1 MTKAPYILICGGAG
15 SGKDTLGGMLASALD
30 GVCVAQADPM
40 KQLAKLVF
48 EFTDDQLW
56 GPSESRNAPD
66 PRFDTAP
73 AWDRA
78 RLRLGDFGTTWLY
91 TVLPEKGLGA
101 FAALSEWFFEVARV
115 HGFELSKWP
124 GEGVVPTVESLF
136 PDFKKRSLTARYVL
150 QTLGTE
156 FGRQQDPR
164 MWNRYAFTQ
173 GDLLLAGGYSYDR
186 EHGAVADTNQAGL
199 SACRGSKPYG
209 VVVVTDGRF
218 PNEAIGVKQRGGYLI
233 NVLNPESDN
242 SSVEK
247 AGVSGHASE
256 KGIALIPRHWYDAMV
271 VNDKANGL
279 QALERV
285 VETFVKRLQ
294 QGVELYATVCP
305 TEVMRSC

>member
-66 PRFDTAP
+66 PRFDEYQ
-73 AWDRA
+73 AWHRA
-78 RLRLGDFGTTWLY
+78 FGNLTEFGPTWLA
-91 TVLPEKGLGA
+91 TVLPEKKPTSA
-101 FAALSEWFFEVARV
+101 WAALHSWFEDVKNVNF
-115 HGFELSKWP
+115 
-124 GEGVVPTVESLF
+124 T
-136 PDFKKRSLTARYVL
+136 KRSLTARYVL

-164 MWNRYAFTQ
+164 MWNRYALTQ
-173 GDLLLAGGYSYDR
+173 GDLLLAGGYSYNR
-186 EHGAVADTNQAGL
+186 EHGAVADNSGLATN
-199 SACRGSKPYG
+199 RGPRPYG
-209 VVVVTDGRF
+209 VVVVTEGRF
-218 PNEAIGVKQRGGYLI
+218 PNEAVGVKQRGGYLI

-285 VETFVKRLQ
+285 VETFVKRVQ
-294 QGVELYATVCP
+294 QSVDLYATVCP